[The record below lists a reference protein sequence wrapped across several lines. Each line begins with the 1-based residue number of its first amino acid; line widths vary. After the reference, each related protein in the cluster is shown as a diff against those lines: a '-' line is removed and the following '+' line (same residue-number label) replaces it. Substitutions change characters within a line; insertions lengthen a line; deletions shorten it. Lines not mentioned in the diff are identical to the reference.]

1 MHLSKIVLRFALP
14 ALGIL
19 ICGECQARAQDY
31 RPWPEPPS
39 EITDPPHPVINA
51 ELYYFAHPLT
61 INLAVLDES
70 YDRSDITDVAAAD
83 FDGDGRI
90 DFAAAWYATDLEN
103 RYRNLRVL
111 SIFLSTG
118 EMTFVHS
125 ADYNLYQPHA
135 VFDALSVFRNGT
147 SAIGVGDF
155 DGDGDPDIAVGPN
168 FGDEIWFL
176 ENLGNGTFEAHLKF
190 PFGFNTTGNFQTP
203 PEMAA
208 ADFNGDGRDEL
219 VVLADPI
226 QYIQGAVV
234 HFWSTNSTIANISR
248 PRWEGIAPESVQWTR
263 GLAVADFDA
272 DGRPDVCFSGSV
284 HPPQE
289 DAAAVVIWHDLDLQT
304 RQFQVKMFY
313 PQMLC
318 SDIVA
323 ASTHPNSPP
332 GLLLTDLHGTRV
344 EYWEA
349 PSHHTLEYA
358 FVCAAEGYLA
368 PAANRGMAAVLADVD
383 GDGDW
388 DLVTRQKLGPLEEE
402 HQIEVTKS
410 RAGGRNWSRVSNNPI
425 NTDGFQDL
433 PYSEIL
439 RPRNLAVAD
448 LFGNSLPEI
457 VAGFGPSPLHPQ
469 NPCGP
474 QVLRLGIWQNSCL
487 GDATRDGRTG
497 VADLSSLIGSLGFA
511 STGADTDLNKDGV
524 TNLVDLTILLADY
537 GCDCAAHAGNPP
549 DQMN

>member
-1 MHLSKIVLRFALP
+1 MRPSKIVRGFALP

-19 ICGECQARAQDY
+19 LSGASQARAQEF
-31 RPWPEPPS
+31 RPCLEPQLETSHPPEPFLNS
-39 EITDPPHPVINA
+39 E
-51 ELYYFAHPLT
+51 LFYFAQPLT
-61 INLAVLDES
+61 ITLAVLDES
-70 YDRSDITDVAAAD
+70 YDRSDITDVATAD

-90 DFAAAWYATDLEN
+90 DLAAAWYATDLHD
-103 RYRNLRVL
+103 RYRNIRAL
-111 SIFLSTG
+111 SIFLGTG

-135 VFDALSVFRNGT
+135 VFEALSIFRNGT

-155 DGDGDPDIAVGPN
+155 DGDGDPDIAIGPN

-176 ENLGNGTFEAHLKF
+176 ENLGDGTFEAHLKF

-234 HFWSTNSTIANISR
+234 HFWSTNGSIADICR

-263 GLAVADFDA
+263 GLAVADFDG

-289 DAAAVVIWHDLDLQT
+289 DDAAVVIWHDLDLPT
-304 RQFQVKMFY
+304 RQFQVRMFY

-318 SDIVA
+318 SDVVA
-323 ASTHPNSPP
+323 VTTRPNSPP
-332 GLLLTDLHGTRV
+332 GLLLTDLHGARV

-349 PSHHTLEYA
+349 PSYHSLEYA
-358 FVCAAEGYLA
+358 FVCAADGFLA
-368 PAANRGMAAVLADVD
+368 PAANRGMAAAIGDLD
-383 GDGDW
+383 GDGDL
-388 DLVTRQKLGPLEEE
+388 DLVTRQKLGQLEEE
-402 HQIEVTKS
+402 RQIEVTKS

-425 NTDGFQDL
+425 NTNGFQDL

-448 LFGNSLPEI
+448 LFGNALPEI
-457 VAGFGPSPLHPQ
+457 IAGFGPSPLHPQ
-469 NPCGP
+469 NPQGP

-497 VADLSSLIGSLGFA
+497 VADLSALLGALGFA

-524 TNLVDLTILLADY
+524 TDLIDLTILLADY
-537 GCDCAAHAGNPP
+537 GCDCADHAGNLP
-549 DQMN
+549 DQIN